1 MARRANSICRIGPA
15 RIMSA
20 GTKAIAS
27 GGIVGILGGGQLGKM
42 LAVAASRLG
51 LDVHIYAPEPDAIAR
66 SVAKFNTVA
75 DYEDDAAL
83 SEFARA
89 CDVVTYEFEN
99 VPARTAKIAAAHSV
113 LRPGALA
120 LEVAQDRLTEKTF
133 LQNKAGV
140 PVIGFKDV
148 KSAYDLSRAGRAFGW
163 PLILKTRRFGY
174 DGKGQVKVNAA
185 EEAEAAYNSLNG
197 DLIAEAFAPFVR
209 EVSIVAARGPDGSF
223 AAYPLIENL
232 HLNHILHT
240 STCPTHSDDGAAKDM
255 AKSIMDALDYV
266 GVMATE
272 FFQMEDG
279 SLIINEIAPRVH
291 NSGHFTQNAGCTDQF
306 EQHIR
311 AICGWPLGNAVPAH
325 TTQMTNLIGDD
336 VKGWEA
342 LASDKDAH
350 IHMYGK
356 GAPRPGRKM
365 GHVNRIVKAP

>member
-1 MARRANSICRIGPA
+1 M
-15 RIMSA
+15 
-20 GTKAIAS
+20 GTGAHIVKP

-42 LAVAASRLG
+42 LGVAASRLG
-51 LDVHIYAPEPDAIAR
+51 FEVHIYAPEAGAIAR
-66 SVAKFNTVA
+66 STAKFNTVA
-75 DYEDDAAL
+75 GYDDEAGLA
-83 SEFARA
+83 EFAQS

-99 VPARTAKIAAAHSV
+99 VPAQTAAIASQHSV

-133 LQNKAGV
+133 LRDKAGV

-148 KSAYDLSRAGRAFGW
+148 KSAFDLKRAGKEFGW
-163 PLILKTRRFGY
+163 PVILKTRRFGY
-174 DGKGQVKVNAA
+174 DGKGQIKVGNERDAGAAFNAL
-185 EEAEAAYNSLNG
+185 SG
-197 DLIAEAFAPFVR
+197 DLIAEAFAPFTR

-232 HLNHILHT
+232 HRDHILHT
-240 STCPTHSDDGAAKDM
+240 STCPTHSDKGVAKDM

-272 FFQMEDG
+272 FFQMDDG

-291 NSGHFTQNAGCTDQF
+291 NSGHLTQNAGCTDQF

-311 AICGWPLGNAVPAH
+311 AICGWPLGNAALAH

-336 VKGWEA
+336 ALNWEA
-342 LASDKDAH
+342 LAADPSAN
-350 IHMYGK
+350 IHLYGK

-365 GHVNRIVKAP
+365 GHVNRIIEG

>member
-1 MARRANSICRIGPA
+1 MFGPG
-15 RIMSA
+15 S
-20 GTKAIAS
+20 
-27 GGIVGILGGGQLGKM
+27 IVGILGGGQLGKM

-51 LDVHIYAPEPDAIAR
+51 LEVHIYAPEPDAIAR

-75 DYEDDAAL
+75 AYDDAASL
-83 SEFARA
+83 TAFAKV

-99 VPARTAKIAAAHSV
+99 VPAQTAAIAGENSA

-133 LQNKAGV
+133 LRDKAGV

-148 KSAYDLSRAGRAFGW
+148 KSVFDLKRAGKEFGW
-163 PLILKTRRFGY
+163 PIILKTRRFGY
-174 DGKGQVKVNAA
+174 DGKGQVKVDSEADAQAA
-185 EEAEAAYNSLNG
+185 FDSLSG
-197 DLIAEAFAPFVR
+197 DLIAEAFAPFAR
-209 EVSIVAARGPDGSF
+209 EVSIVAARGLSGDF

-232 HLNHILHT
+232 HRNHILHT
-240 STCPTHSDDGAAKDM
+240 STCPTHSDKGVAKDM

-272 FFQMEDG
+272 FFQMDDG

-291 NSGHFTQNAGCTDQF
+291 NSGHLTQNAGCTDQF

-311 AICGWPLGNAVPAH
+311 AICGRPLGGAVPAH
-325 TTQMTNLIGDD
+325 ITQMTNLIGDD
-336 VKGWEA
+336 VAGLPALEA
-342 LASDKDAH
+342 DPAAN
-350 IHMYGK
+350 IHLYGK

-365 GHVNRIVKAP
+365 GHVNRIIKD

>member
-1 MARRANSICRIGPA
+1 MIGARRKQTPWLWIRAASMFGP
-15 RIMSA
+15 
-20 GTKAIAS
+20 GAI
-27 GGIVGILGGGQLGKM
+27 IGILGGGQLGKM

-51 LDVHIYAPEPDAIAR
+51 LEVHIYAPEQDAIAR
-66 SVAKFNTVA
+66 SVAKYNTAA
-75 DYEDDAAL
+75 DYDDEAAL
-83 SEFARA
+83 ERFARA

-99 VPARTAKIAAAHSV
+99 VPARTAAIAGEHSV

-133 LQNKAGV
+133 LRDKAGV

-148 KSAYDLSRAGRAFGW
+148 KSVFDLKRAGKEFGW
-163 PLILKTRRFGY
+163 PIILKTRRFGY
-174 DGKGQVKVNAA
+174 DGKGQVKVDNESGAQAA
-185 EEAEAAYNSLNG
+185 FDSLSG
-197 DLIAEAFAPFVR
+197 DLIAESFAPFKR
-209 EVSIVAARGPDGSF
+209 EVSVVAARGPDGTF

-232 HLNHILHT
+232 HRNHILHM
-240 STCPTHSDDGAAKDM
+240 STCPTHSDKGVAKDM

-272 FFQMEDG
+272 FFQMDDG

-291 NSGHFTQNAGCTDQF
+291 NSGHLTQDAGCTDQF

-311 AICGWPLGNAVPAH
+311 AICGWPLGSAVPAH

-336 VKGWEA
+336 ATAWSE
-342 LASDKDAH
+342 LAADPSAN
-350 IHMYGK
+350 IHLYGK

-365 GHVNRIVKAP
+365 GHVNRIIKG